1 MKKIPKNIQFEDAMI
16 ELEAQVRLLES
27 GELSLEQAFDTFKYG
42 VDLSKICMEKLETV
56 QQQVEKIMPVNSGE
70 NEYKLEPFQDME
82 EK

>member
-70 NEYKLEPFQDME
+70 NEYKLEPFQDTE

>member
-56 QQQVEKIMPVNSGE
+56 QQQVEKIMPVNGGE